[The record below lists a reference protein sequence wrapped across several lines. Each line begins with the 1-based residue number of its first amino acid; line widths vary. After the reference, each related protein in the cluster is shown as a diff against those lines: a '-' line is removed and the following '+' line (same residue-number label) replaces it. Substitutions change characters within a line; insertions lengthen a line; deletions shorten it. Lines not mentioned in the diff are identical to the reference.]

1 MSYPAYT
8 QAERIADGT
17 IQVIGFLGAITGI
30 CLLFTVVSLDLNGP
44 LLTAVI
50 VYAAGLLVMLGASA
64 AYHLAAHT
72 PARPYLRRLDH
83 AAIYLKIASTF
94 TPLSVILGTAFGYV
108 VLACV
113 WGLAIFG
120 ATVKLL
126 KKRGNMTT
134 SWAPYLALG
143 WIGVVLF
150 IPLTAVLPG
159 FSLAFMIAGGFLY
172 TAGITFY
179 VREKLRFSN
188 AIWHGFTLTASACF
202 FLGIS
207 GALPAAP

>member
-8 QAERIADGT
+8 RAERIADGT

-50 VYAAGLLVMLGASA
+50 VYAAGLLVMLAASA

-94 TPLSVILGTAFGYV
+94 TPLSVILGTAFGYA

-113 WGLAIFG
+113 WVLAIFG
-120 ATVKLL
+120 ATVKLF
-126 KKRGNMTT
+126 KKRGKMTT
-134 SWAPYLALG
+134 GWAPYLALG

-159 FSLAFMIAGGFLY
+159 FSLAFIIAGGFLY
-172 TAGITFY
+172 TAGIAFY
-179 VREKLRFSN
+179 IREKLRFSN
-188 AIWHGFTLTASACF
+188 AIWHGFTLAASACF